1 MSQIPQNIMKA
12 HDPNDDPFAA
22 LSDDSTNQLQS
33 PLEYGSGISYFV
45 QQTNDSNSKEEH
57 PTADKEEPSSF
68 STDEDNSKAV
78 EDDSDNG
85 TGEEEQD
92 QKEE

>member
-45 QQTNDSNSKEEH
+45 HTEDSKG
-57 PTADKEEPSSF
+57 KEEPSTS
-68 STDEDNSKAV
+68 STDEDVAKGGD
-78 EDDSDNG
+78 EKDDKK
-85 TGEEEQD
+85 GE
-92 QKEE
+92 